1 MNEQYIAGAE
11 AFRKMVLL
19 SVKPIFWP
27 HMEGVFQVFASANGF
42 TPKEILNEVV
52 EEKEAQQ
59 VIQPDTK
66 E

>member
-1 MNEQYIAGAE
+1 MDAQFIAGAE

-19 SVKPIFWP
+19 SVQPIFWS
-27 HMEGVFQVFASANGF
+27 HIEGVFQVFADTNNF
-42 TPKEILNEVV
+42 VPKEILNEVA

-59 VIQPDTK
+59 LLQPNK